1 MWRRIWKILQ
11 NFWKLNKACVY
22 VLPDVT
28 LQVWEKHLALFT
40 EHLLRILNSIM
51 EKTAIRGTPTAPLF
65 STEKHIAEEVP
76 AQV

>member
-1 MWRRIWKILQ
+1 
-11 NFWKLNKACVY
+11 
-22 VLPDVT
+22 VT